1 MMEMSASPRILLTHT
16 PDMRRN
22 YYGERALAGL
32 RALGDV
38 GLHEGSDALDTPNLI
53 AAAQGC
59 RIIVADR
66 ATPCPAPIFA
76 ALPDLVAVCR
86 VAVDIRNIDV
96 EAASAAGVLVTQA
109 SRSWVP
115 AVSELV
121 IGLMIDAARG
131 ISRADAAYKAGR
143 APHVGMGRQLAGATV
158 GVIGYGP
165 LGRRVA
171 DLALAFG
178 MKVMV
183 NDPYVTVEHADIEQ
197 VELDE
202 LLRRADFVL
211 PLAVATEETES
222 LIGARELGLMR
233 AGSFLINLSRGNLID
248 EAALIAAL
256 DEKRIAGAAL
266 DVGRAADQMPS
277 TALAA
282 RPDVVATPH
291 MAGLTQPAIE
301 GQALETVAQVG
312 EILQGRAPHGA
323 VNTEH
328 ADRLQRL
335 ATGAAARS

>member
-1 MMEMSASPRILLTHT
+1 
-16 PDMRRN
+16 
-22 YYGERALAGL
+22 
-32 RALGDV
+32 
-38 GLHEGSDALDTPNLI
+38 
-53 AAAQGC
+53 
-59 RIIVADR
+59 
-66 ATPCPAPIFA
+66 
-76 ALPDLVAVCR
+76 
-86 VAVDIRNIDV
+86 
-96 EAASAAGVLVTQA
+96 
-109 SRSWVP
+109 
-115 AVSELV
+115 
-121 IGLMIDAARG
+121 
-131 ISRADAAYKAGR
+131 
-143 APHVGMGRQLAGATV
+143 
-158 GVIGYGP
+158 
-165 LGRRVA
+165 
-171 DLALAFG
+171 LALAFG

-282 RPDVVATPH
+282 RADVVATPH

-323 VNTEH
+323 VNAEH